1 MPDSSMSRPLFTDGA
16 TAASTTS
23 PPDPHFK
30 LDETEWL
37 TKERGNT
44 AVSAVLVKVHASSA
58 CERESEMR
66 MTTINGAVI
75 CTSLSS
81 FGRLSS
87 MYEFLGLK
95 RESRIL

>member
-58 CERESEMR
+58 
-66 MTTINGAVI
+66 
-75 CTSLSS
+75 
-81 FGRLSS
+81 
-87 MYEFLGLK
+87 
-95 RESRIL
+95 